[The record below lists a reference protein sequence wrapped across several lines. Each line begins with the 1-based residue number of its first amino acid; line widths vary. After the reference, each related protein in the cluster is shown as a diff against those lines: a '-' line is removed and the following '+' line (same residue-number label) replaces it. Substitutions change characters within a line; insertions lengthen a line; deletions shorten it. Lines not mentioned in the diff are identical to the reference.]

1 MLYALVHYPAVE
13 LGSINRLRSKYDP
26 QFHLIAPHITIM
38 FPTPDS
44 IGERNLVSHIEGVLQ
59 GWESFP
65 IRLKGLQQ
73 SWDEYLFLLL
83 NKGEGDVIRLHDE
96 IYMGLL
102 SEYRNEVRPFRP
114 HVTLGAFSAK
124 SEEYS
129 QALKEAERLMLNYE
143 CMLDRLHLIKI
154 NDERS
159 QIVWSKEFS
168 IK

>member
-13 LGSINRLRSKYDP
+13 LRHINRLRSTYDP
-26 QFHLIAPHITIM
+26 QFRLIAPHITIM

-44 IGERNLVSHIEGVLQ
+44 IGERNLVSHIESVLHR
-59 GWESFP
+59 WEPFP

-83 NKGEGDVIRLHDE
+83 NKGEGDVTRLHDE
-96 IYMGLL
+96 IYTGLL
-102 SEYRNEVRPFRP
+102 SEYRDEVRTFIP

-124 SEEYS
+124 SEEYAH
-129 QALKEAERLMLNYE
+129 ALKEAERLNLDYE

-159 QIVWSKEFS
+159 QIVWSKEFLFE
-168 IK
+168 

>member
-13 LGSINRLRSKYDP
+13 IRHINRLRSKYDP

-44 IGERNLVSHIEGVLQ
+44 IGERSLVSHIEGVLHR
-59 GWESFP
+59 WKSFP

-96 IYMGLL
+96 IYTGLL
-102 SEYRNEVRPFRP
+102 SEYRDEVRPFIP
-114 HVTLGAFSAK
+114 HLTLGAFSAK
-124 SEEYS
+124 SEEYAL
-129 QALKEAERLMLNYE
+129 ALKEAGRLNLDYE
-143 CMLDRLHLIKI
+143 CMLGRLNLIKV

-159 QIVWSKEFS
+159 QIVWSKEFLFE
-168 IK
+168 

>member
-13 LGSINRLRSKYDP
+13 LGHINRLRSMYDP

-44 IGERNLVSHIEGVLQ
+44 IGERNLVSHIEGVLHR
-59 GWESFP
+59 WESFP

-73 SWDEYLFLLL
+73 SWDEHLFLLL

-96 IYMGLL
+96 IYTGLL
-102 SEYRNEVRPFRP
+102 SEYRDEAPPFIP
-114 HVTLGAFSAK
+114 HVTIGVFTGK
-124 SEEYS
+124 NEEYA
-129 QALKEAERLMLNYE
+129 QALKDAEQLKLNYE

-154 NDERS
+154 DDERS

-168 IK
+168 FK